1 MDLVQSTEKT
11 ESQSKVKHAGEQ
23 EFFFFFFWLIPCNIS
38 PPNPRHSVPLT
49 GRQLSLAKAKRET
62 N

>member
-23 EFFFFFFWLIPCNIS
+23 EFFFFFFLAN
-38 PPNPRHSVPLT
+38 
-49 GRQLSLAKAKRET
+49 SL
-62 N
+62 